1 MRTKAN
7 ICMECQFPNRMGEL
21 FCIDC
26 GNPLF
31 AVTKDEEARSTKQL
45 KIIPPQLTHTPI
57 WGTTHLAQEGSL
69 VFRVKNHTD
78 PLVLQ
83 PKDEMVVG
91 RADLKSNHYPAID
104 LTPYGALEEGISRV
118 HAKLNRDGET
128 VTVTDMN
135 SVNGTYLN
143 GQRLPAHQ
151 ARVVRDGDE
160 VRFGRLI
167 MNIYFK

>member
-1 MRTKAN
+1 MSIN
-7 ICMECQFPNRMGEL
+7 NCPDCNYPNKVGEL

-31 AVTKDEEARSTKQL
+31 TANPEEVTRSTKQL

-57 WGTTHLAQEGSL
+57 WGTTHLPQEGNL
-69 VFRVKNHTD
+69 VFRIKSYNE
-78 PLVLQ
+78 PLVVQ
-83 PKDEMVVG
+83 PKAEMLIG
-91 RADLKSNHYPAID
+91 RADIKSNHFPAVD

-118 HAKLNRDGET
+118 HAKLNRDGDT
-128 VTVTDMN
+128 ITLTDMN